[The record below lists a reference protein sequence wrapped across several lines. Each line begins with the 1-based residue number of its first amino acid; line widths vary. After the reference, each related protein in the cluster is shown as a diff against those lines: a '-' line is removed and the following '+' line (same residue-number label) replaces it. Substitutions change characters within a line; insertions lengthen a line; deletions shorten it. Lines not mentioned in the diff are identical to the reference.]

1 VLNANPTLLKYAHRN
16 VSMVNPHLKPLGR
29 TLADFGQLNLAEQKL
44 LDACRSGEIAEISQQ
59 RPERPDVLNTVR
71 ASFLR
76 FLAMGGDEYAPVH
89 ERGVFLQGAW
99 VENEL
104 NLVGAIMPHS
114 LGLVNCHLNT
124 ITLRYSNVDGFVAFQ
139 GCYVESF
146 DGDRMVCSG
155 DVFLNEGFTATST
168 VRLANAQI
176 SGCLDCSNAVFN
188 DDRSDDEHVGALVC
202 NNAAIGKIFL
212 NKEFFSNGTV
222 SLSGAQIGSDLL
234 CSGGRFDGKGEG
246 ALFCTGAVIKGF
258 VSLTEGFSSTG
269 MVCLSGA
276 QIGSY
281 LNCIGATFD
290 GTSNTPLGYSSG
302 LALRAEAMTVGGILF
317 FHHLKE
323 VKGAISLMCSKVGNL
338 EDDTWSW
345 LKGELMLNG
354 FVYDRLSGSAPTDAK
369 NRLAWL
375 DKQPALHSGL
385 AENGKNFM
393 PQPWQ
398 QLQKVLREM
407 GHVEDARQVAIA
419 FEKRLFRANLIG
431 QTPESWCKPRA
442 RIYRFF
448 SRMFHR
454 LFGWLIGY
462 GYRPLGLFFKM
473 VAVWLL
479 FGAFYW
485 YGALYGDNDN
495 GVFAPSNPLVFQ
507 NPEYAACAP
516 DSEAAKLE
524 GYKSVCG
531 LNPVQGA
538 GNWYRCSKLREEYTG
553 FSPLAYSLDLILP
566 LVDLQQEHDWAP
578 MIPTPDNTWINELK
592 AHSLKHITRLVVWFE
607 ILFGW
612 TSSLL
617 LVAVVSGLAK
627 RREE

>member
-1 VLNANPTLLKYAHRN
+1 
-16 VSMVNPHLKPLGR
+16 MVNPHLKPHGR
-29 TLADFGQLNLAEQKL
+29 ALADFGQLNLAEQKL
-44 LDACRSGEIAEISQQ
+44 LDACRSGEIADISQQ

-76 FLAMGGDEYAPVH
+76 FLAMGGDECAPVH
-89 ERGVFLQGAW
+89 ENGVLLQGAW

-104 NLVGAIMPHS
+104 NLMGAIMPHS
-114 LGLVNCHLNT
+114 LGLVNCHLST

-139 GCYVESF
+139 GCYVDSF

-176 SGCLDCSNAVFN
+176 RGCLDCSNAVFN
-188 DDRSDDEHVGALVC
+188 DDRSGDEHVGALVC
-202 NNAAIGKIFL
+202 NNAVIGKIFL
-212 NKEFFSNGTV
+212 NKGFSATGTV
-222 SLSGAQIGSDLL
+222 SLSGAQIDSDLL
-234 CSGGRFDGKGEG
+234 CSGGRFDGKGED
-246 ALFCTGAVIKGF
+246 ALLCTGSMIKGF
-258 VSLTEGFSSTG
+258 VSLTKGFTSTG

-276 QIGSY
+276 QIVSY

-290 GTSNTPLGYSSG
+290 GTSNKSLGYTNG
-302 LALRAEAMTVGGILF
+302 LALRAETMTVDGILF
-317 FHHLKE
+317 LHHLKE

-345 LKGELMLNG
+345 LKGELMLDG

-375 DKQPALHSGL
+375 DKQPASHSGL

-393 PQPWQ
+393 PQPWL
-398 QLQKVLREM
+398 QLQKVFREM
-407 GHVEDARQVAIA
+407 GHLEDARQVAIA
-419 FEKRLFRANLIG
+419 FEKRLLRANLIG

-442 RIYRFF
+442 EIYRFF
-448 SRMFHR
+448 SRTFHR

-485 YGALYGDNDN
+485 YAALYGDNGN

-507 NPEYAACAP
+507 NPEYAACVP

-538 GNWYRCSKLREEYTG
+538 GNWYLCEKLREEYTG
-553 FSPLAYSLDLILP
+553 FSPLTYSLDLILP

-578 MIPTPDNTWINELK
+578 MIPTPENIWIDELK
-592 AHSLKHITRLVVWFE
+592 THSLKHITRLVVWFE

-612 TSSLL
+612 MSSLL